1 MDTEQIV
8 VLDYGSQYNR
18 LISRRIREF
27 GVYSELLPNTITVSD
42 IKKRKNVIGIVLSG
56 GPNSVYEEDAPE
68 IDEEIYNLGIPILGI
83 CYGMQL
89 TTVKF
94 GGEVSHTT
102 KKEYGR
108 RDIKVLNDNSLL
120 FKGLPKEVN
129 LLMSHGDQVVKIPD
143 GFIITAESDTCPVAS
158 MENPDKQ
165 IYLVQFHPEVD
176 VDAKILKNFVY
187 EICKAKGTW
196 NMTNF
201 IEMEVE
207 KIRNEVGNA
216 KVVCGLSGGVDS
228 AVTAIL
234 IHRAIKNNLTCI
246 FVDHGLL
253 RKGER
258 EQVMETFKD
267 KFNIDVR
274 LVDAKDRFLSKL
286 EGVTDPEQKRKII
299 GNEFVYVFN
308 DEAKKLGYYPYLA
321 QGTLYTDVIESGTKT
336 AQTIKSHHNVGGL
349 PKDMNFKLIEPL
361 KTLFKDEV
369 RKLGLALGL
378 PEEIVNRQPFP
389 GPGLAI
395 RVIGEVTEEKLSIV
409 READYILREEIKKAG
424 LDKSIW
430 QYFAVLTNVQTVGV
444 MGDKRTYDYTVAL
457 RAITSVDG
465 MTAEVAQIPYDILI
479 NISKRIVNEVSGV
492 NRVVYDITS
501 KPPATIEWE

>member
-1 MDTEQIV
+1 
-8 VLDYGSQYNR
+8 
-18 LISRRIREF
+18 
-27 GVYSELLPNTITVSD
+27 
-42 IKKRKNVIGIVLSG
+42 
-56 GPNSVYEEDAPE
+56 
-68 IDEEIYNLGIPILGI
+68 
-83 CYGMQL
+83 MQL
-89 TTVKF
+89 TTMKF
-94 GGEVSHTT
+94 GGEVSYSS

-108 RDIKVLNDNSLL
+108 RDINIINSSSLL
-120 FKGLPKEVN
+120 FKGLPNQVN

-143 GFIITAESDTCPVAS
+143 GFIVTAESATCPVAS
-158 MENPDKQ
+158 MENPAKK

-176 VDAKILKNFVY
+176 VEPVILRSFVY

-196 NMTNF
+196 SMANF
-201 IEMEVE
+201 IEQEVE
-207 KIRNEVGNA
+207 RIRNEVGNA

-228 AVTAIL
+228 AVTAVL
-234 IHRAIKNNLTCI
+234 IHRAIKDNLTCI

-286 EGVTDPEQKRKII
+286 KGVTDPEQKRKTI

-308 DEAKKLGYYPYLA
+308 DEAKKLGDYPYLA

-378 PEEIVNRQPFP
+378 PQEIVYRQPFP

-395 RVIGEVTEEKLSIV
+395 RVIGEVTEEKLNIV

-424 LDKSIW
+424 LDKAIW
-430 QYFAVLTNVQTVGV
+430 QYFAVLTNIQTVGV

-465 MTAEVAQIPYDILI
+465 MTAEVVQIPFETLI